1 VINFKTLDNLKEL
14 GISGK
19 KVLLRADLNVP
30 IKHGKVSETSRIKGI
45 LPTLKELVKENAKI
59 VIISH
64 FGRPGGKYDSNYSLS
79 PIVDNVAEELSSFL
93 GKEIS
98 IKFGVDCVGTSAK
111 NAVSELQDGEIIIL
125 ENLRFHEGEKSND
138 SDFVNALAELADFYV
153 NDAFSCCHR
162 EHASIYGI
170 TKKLPSFAGRLLE
183 KEISS
188 LNTAL
193 EAPQRP
199 LVAIVGGS
207 KISTKIQVLNSL
219 VTKADYLFI
228 GGGMANTFLYAKG
241 VDIGKSLCEKDLKS
255 EALKIIENASKHNC
269 EIVLP
274 IDAACSDSIENGSNC
289 DIADISNI
297 SQDQMI
303 LDAATGSIIN
313 WSSILDKCKTV
324 LWNGPLG
331 AFEYSPFD
339 NSSIA
344 LARQVSYLTSH
355 KNLNSVAGG
364 GDTVA
369 LLDKAGVKNKFSYI
383 STAGGA
389 FLEWLEGKGLPGIIA
404 LKK

>member
-1 VINFKTLDNLKEL
+1 
-14 GISGK
+14 
-19 KVLLRADLNVP
+19 
-30 IKHGKVSETSRIKGI
+30 
-45 LPTLKELVKENAKI
+45 
-59 VIISH
+59 
-64 FGRPGGKYDSNYSLS
+64 
-79 PIVDNVAEELSSFL
+79 
-93 GKEIS
+93 
-98 IKFGVDCVGTSAK
+98 
-111 NAVSELQDGEIIIL
+111 
-125 ENLRFHEGEKSND
+125 
-138 SDFVNALAELADFYV
+138 
-153 NDAFSCCHR
+153 
-162 EHASIYGI
+162 
-170 TKKLPSFAGRLLE
+170 
-183 KEISS
+183 
-188 LNTAL
+188 
-193 EAPQRP
+193 
-199 LVAIVGGS
+199 
-207 KISTKIQVLNSL
+207 
-219 VTKADYLFI
+219 
-228 GGGMANTFLYAKG
+228 MANTFLYAKG